1 MVNKNYAQ
9 NPVKLFLSLCAF
21 IRKLSGL
28 TVYANA
34 YANAD
39 ANAMH
44 VIVIVIVIA
53 IVIVIVIIIA
63 KANSLCSSKDE

>member
-1 MVNKNYAQ
+1 MANKNYAQ
-9 NPVKLFLSLCAF
+9 NPVKLFLSFCAF
-21 IRKLSGL
+21 ICKLSGL

-44 VIVIVIVIA
+44 VIVIAIVIA
-53 IVIVIVIIIA
+53 IVIIIVI
-63 KANSLCSSKDE
+63 ANSLCSSKDE

>member
-1 MVNKNYAQ
+1 VANKNYAQ

-21 IRKLSGL
+21 IRKLSEI

-44 VIVIVIVIA
+44 VIVIAIVIA
-53 IVIVIVIIIA
+53 IVIIIVI
-63 KANSLCSSKDE
+63 ANSLCSSKDE